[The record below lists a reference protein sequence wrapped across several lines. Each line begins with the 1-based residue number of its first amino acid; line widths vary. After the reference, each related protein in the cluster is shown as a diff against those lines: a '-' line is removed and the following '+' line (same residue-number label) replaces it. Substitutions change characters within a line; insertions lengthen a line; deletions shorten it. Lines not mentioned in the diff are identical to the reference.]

1 MVNLSSYPDSLVISF
16 FVGVLLTFIKQVLE
30 ATFLK
35 NTNPLHDNVI
45 EFLAVAFGIGMTFGY
60 IGIPATRPEFWNQ
73 IALGAVAGIGAI
85 GTFHLLSRK
94 PGTVNDPIL
103 DVAPNLLVQYK
114 PVPTKD
120 ATTNSDPNLAPTLQA
135 IQHAAK

>member
-60 IGIPATRPEFWNQ
+60 IGIPASRPEFWNQ

-85 GTFHLLSRK
+85 GTFHLLTRT
-94 PGTVNDPIL
+94 PGSVGSNPLL
-103 DVAPNLLVQYK
+103 DIAPGLLVQNT
-114 PVPTKD
+114 PPTK
-120 ATTNSDPNLAPTLQA
+120 APTTGVDPNLAATLTA